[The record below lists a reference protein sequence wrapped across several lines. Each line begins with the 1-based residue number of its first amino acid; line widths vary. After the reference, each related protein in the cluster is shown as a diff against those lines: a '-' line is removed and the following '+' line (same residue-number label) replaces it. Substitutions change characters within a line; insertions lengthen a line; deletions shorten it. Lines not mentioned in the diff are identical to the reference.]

1 MHVHAVVGEK
11 QTEDALDT
19 IGSLEWANRFSFV
32 RSSLYTVDGRRCLS
46 ASRSILNVNWI
57 NWTVGLM
64 ANLLRL
70 FAVGRPFI
78 LAKLIFS

>member
-1 MHVHAVVGEK
+1 MHVHTVVGEK

-19 IGSLEWANRFSFV
+19 IGSLERADRFSFA

-64 ANLLRL
+64 ANLLHL
-70 FAVGRPFI
+70 FAVGKLYV
-78 LAKLIFS
+78 LAKLMFS